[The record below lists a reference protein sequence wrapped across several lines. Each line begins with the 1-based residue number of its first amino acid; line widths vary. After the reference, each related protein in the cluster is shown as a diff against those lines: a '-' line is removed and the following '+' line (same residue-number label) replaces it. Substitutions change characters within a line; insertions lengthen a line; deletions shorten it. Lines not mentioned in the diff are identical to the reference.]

1 MSGAHLILGGARSGK
16 SRYAQSIAE
25 AFDGALVFIATGE
38 AHDAEMTARID
49 RHRADRGERW
59 RTVEAPLALAEAI
72 RASAAPDH
80 LLLVDCLT
88 LWTSNLMHTG
98 RDIDAATAELIAALR
113 AAPGPVLMV
122 ANEVGLGIVPDNPL
136 ARAFRDAAGHMN
148 QAIAA
153 ACDRV
158 TFVTAG
164 LPIIVKG

>member
-1 MSGAHLILGGARSGK
+1 
-16 SRYAQSIAE
+16 
-25 AFDGALVFIATGE
+25 
-38 AHDAEMTARID
+38 HDAEMTARID